1 MTFEKS
7 HPILALE
14 EMEAE
19 VEGEE
24 NDYIFVY
31 ISLYLKSSLYNIF
44 EIH

>member
-7 HPILALE
+7 HPILAPE
-14 EMEAE
+14 EEVE

-24 NDYIFVY
+24 NDYIFLY